1 MLRKILSNYLIILV
15 LSLAGCEE
23 FYNFEANKLDK
34 KAEELIE
41 RSEIVSNTDEKIKLL
56 LNALIKIEKIQ
67 SRYPKTKVARLYRK
81 KNKINNLNS
90 RIDKLKIISS
100 KQKIEKE
107 KNTNINEI
115 KKNIDLANVE
125 FRNGNKLRSSLNLLN
140 AAELSIQQ
148 IADTRTK
155 SRLSNEISKL
165 RILLNDEENAF
176 ENLLTSEK
184 YINETYTDLP
194 KKVKNLSKV
203 YEMLHQL
210 KKEDKKKEIE
220 KKIYLIINNE
230 ILNNDN
236 KAVALLE
243 IAKTNL
249 LLGSV
254 DKVKIDLIKSSKLA
268 EKSSTYL
275 EIAKILYKIDD
286 INQCKLFLNKAK
298 LVTKSKDREF
308 WTVRELINI
317 AIFEN
322 SIQLN
327 EKSNETLM
335 DAKKYVLKNLD
346 ERIFI
351 ELINA
356 FAKINNLDQAKELL
370 NLMKPGYEKAMAMS
384 LIGKELAAKKNISV
398 MEYFLNEALK
408 TVPNLVGGKYAHGLP
423 SFSTKGRV
431 FMEVAKTYALAEN
444 FEKSHKLL
452 GLIESDRFYKE
463 GISEVIIIQSHKD
476 KAGAKK
482 LALKMLEHGGKII
495 DNKFIGKIAYAQAI
509 SGDIENSLNTIKTME
524 LGFDYSQALINIAN
538 KINLQ
543 QEDLQT
549 SYH

>member
-1 MLRKILSNYLIILV
+1 MLKKIQFNFLIILV
-15 LSLAGCEE
+15 LSLSGCDE
-23 FYNFEANKLDK
+23 FYNFEANKLNK
-34 KAEELIE
+34 KAQELIE
-41 RSEIVSNTDEKIKLL
+41 KSEVVSNTDEKIELL

-67 SRYPKTKVARLYRK
+67 NKYLKTKIARSHRK
-81 KNKINNLNS
+81 IDKINNLNS

-176 ENLLTSEK
+176 ENLLSSEK

-322 SIQLN
+322 SIGIN
-327 EKSNETLM
+327 EESNATLI
-335 DAKKYVLKNLD
+335 DAKKYALLKNLD
-346 ERIFI
+346 ERIFV
-351 ELINA
+351 ELISV
-356 FAKINNLDQAKELL
+356 FTKINNLDQAKELL
-370 NLMKPGYEKAMAMS
+370 NLMKSGYEKSRAMS
-384 LIGKELAAKKNISV
+384 LIGKELAIKKNISE
-398 MEYFLNEALK
+398 MEYFLNKATNAIPHTIDERNAIDL
-408 TVPNLVGGKYAHGLP
+408 T
-423 SFSTKGRV
+423 SFAPKGRV
-431 FMEVAKTYALAEN
+431 FMEAAKAYALAGK
-444 FEKSHKLL
+444 FDKSHKFL
-452 GLIESDRFYKE
+452 GLIEIDRFYKE
-463 GISEVIIIQSHKD
+463 GISEIIIIQSHKD
-476 KAGAKK
+476 KVGAKK
-482 LALKMLEHGGKII
+482 FAKKMLEHGGKII
-495 DNKFIGKIAYAQAI
+495 DNKFIGQIAYAQAI
-509 SGDIENSLNTIKTME
+509 SGDIKNSLKTLKKME
-524 LGFDYSQALINIAN
+524 LGIDYSQAMINIAN
-538 KINLQ
+538 HISLQ
-543 QEDLQT
+543 QVDRLI
-549 SYH
+549 